1 MSPRALHGLAMVAA
15 RSPAM
20 IDPEMIIDTPPA
32 RQRRDIGSSTAAKD
46 GDQKTWTGGAG
57 YDRSLGDKNAIG
69 DVTRRGNHATGK
81 PRTRLVMNAS
91 DTAKIQRYLR
101 QRFGNHKLSIARRE
115 TKDDSAELMLE
126 DEFIGVVF
134 QDDEDG
140 ETCYHV
146 QISIL
151 EEDLQEA

>member
-1 MSPRALHGLAMVAA
+1 LGEKA
-15 RSPAM
+15 
-20 IDPEMIIDTPPA
+20 
-32 RQRRDIGSSTAAKD
+32 
-46 GDQKTWTGGAG
+46 TGG
-57 YDRSLGDKNAIG
+57 
-69 DVTRRGNHATGK
+69 VTCHGNQATGK

-91 DTAKIQRYLR
+91 DTSKIQRYLR

-115 TKDDSAELMLE
+115 TKDDSADLLLE

-151 EEDLQEA
+151 EEDLEEL

>member
-1 MSPRALHGLAMVAA
+1 
-15 RSPAM
+15 
-20 IDPEMIIDTPPA
+20 
-32 RQRRDIGSSTAAKD
+32 
-46 GDQKTWTGGAG
+46 
-57 YDRSLGDKNAIG
+57 
-69 DVTRRGNHATGK
+69 
-81 PRTRLVMNAS
+81 MNAS

-101 QRFGNHKLSIARRE
+101 QRFGNHKLSVARRE
-115 TKDDSAELMLE
+115 TKNDSAELMLE

-151 EEDLQEA
+151 EEDLENV